1 MMVEVDEHFMPH
13 RFQGCGSDKLPSSG
27 KHAIASVAAKLEF
40 RRTRICDMMCR
51 SSDGTSMSGVLY

>member
-1 MMVEVDEHFMPH
+1 M
-13 RFQGCGSDKLPSSG
+13 PSSG